1 MIKQKQVLNELE
13 SDLKVLRYPEFGK
26 LVSYSPTSKLPIHRW
41 FKYREGYSVNLIDYI
56 IEERKE
62 KVVLDP
68 FCGSG
73 TSLLSSKLHNVESTG
88 IDINPVST
96 FIATVKTQYYEKN
109 DIENIKNALK
119 CIERKGASKE
129 LGKPKLSII
138 DKAFNNQILLALL
151 GLKEKI
157 KRIEDSK
164 IRNFLLLAYL
174 SILERVSNTY
184 KEGNGIKYKF
194 TKRTKHGYIHIPQER
209 WETENLPHNK
219 IKFTYEVFAEKVTEM
234 LEDLKIL
241 IGNNTPT
248 KIHNH
253 DATKLTQ
260 IVDKGVSLCVFSPPY
275 CNCFDY
281 FEIFKIELWMGEFVK
296 DYLELKE
303 KRRKS
308 IRSNTNADLTRSYEK
323 IDFIEKIVEIIPHS
337 KLWSEKVK
345 SVIRGYFSDMASA
358 LREIFKVLEKDGRCV
373 IIVGNSAYGG
383 VLIPTDLLLAKI
395 GEEIG
400 FTVDCIKVARH
411 LTTSSQQKKSLKPVE
426 RYLRESLVCLSGGA
440 DG

>member
-1 MIKQKQVLNELE
+1 MNKQKKVLNALE
-13 SDLKVLRYPEFGK
+13 SGIKVLGYPEFGK

-41 FKYREGYSVNLIDYI
+41 FKYREGYSVDLIDHI

-73 TSLLSSKLHNVESTG
+73 TSLLSSKLHNIESIG
-88 IDINPVST
+88 IDINPLST
-96 FIATVKTQYYEKN
+96 FISTIKTQYYEKN
-109 DIENIKNALK
+109 DVENIKNTLK
-119 CIERKGASKE
+119 CIEKNDAPKE
-129 LGKPKLSII
+129 FEKPKLSII
-138 DKAFNNQILLALL
+138 DKAFNSQIILALL
-151 GLKEKI
+151 ELRKKI
-157 KRIEDSK
+157 KRIEDSR
-164 IRNFLLLAYL
+164 IRDFLFMAYL

-209 WETENLPHNK
+209 WETEKLPHDK
-219 IKFTYEVFAEKVTEM
+219 IKFVYDAFAEKVVEM

-241 IGNNTPT
+241 IGNNTT
-248 KIHNH
+248 ANAHNY
-253 DATKLTQ
+253 DATNLTQ

-296 DYLELKE
+296 DYSELKE
-303 KRRKS
+303 MRRKS
-308 IRSNTNADLTRSYEK
+308 IRSNTNADLTRGYEK
-323 IDFIEKIVEIIPHS
+323 IDFVEKVMEIIPNS

-345 SVIRGYFSDMASA
+345 SVIRGYFSDMTSA

-395 GEEIG
+395 GARIG

-411 LTTSSQQKKSLKPVE
+411 LTTSSQQKKSLKPIKG
-426 RYLRESLVCLSGGA
+426 YLRESLVCLSGGA
-440 DG
+440 NG